1 MDLDKYIKELAIK
14 TKKAS
19 REVASL
25 KTNAK
30 NKILREMARELIRS
44 KNYILKHNAKDLK
57 RAKKLKLSDSIID
70 RLRLTDKRIQS
81 MALSIKEIASLPD
94 PTGSLEDIVKR
105 PNGLMI
111 GKMKVPIGVIF
122 VIYESRPNVTAD
134 CMALCLKSGNALIL
148 RGGSEAINSNT
159 AIFDVLMKKA
169 VKAGLPENSINL
181 VKVTDRKAVDKLL
194 KLSGFIDLVI
204 PRGGESLM
212 REVTRKSRIPV
223 IQHYKGVCHVFVD
236 DYADLNMAL
245 NIAFN
250 AKVQR
255 PGVCN
260 AMETL
265 LVHKDVAV
273 RFLPSI
279 AKRLKEANVEL
290 RGCPLTRRILK
301 GVKVKI
307 ATEKDWST
315 EYLDLILSIKVVDS
329 LKEAIEH
336 INTYGTYHS
345 DAIVTD
351 NYKNALEFLEKV
363 DSSTVY
369 VNASTRFT
377 DGHEFGKGAEIGI
390 STNKIHARGPMGLEE
405 LTTYKYIVFGEGQIR
420 V

>member
-1 MDLDKYIKELAIK
+1 MNLDKYIKELAAK

-25 KTNAK
+25 KENTK
-30 NKILREMARELIRS
+30 NKILREMAKELLKS
-44 KNYILKHNAKDLK
+44 KNYILKQNAKDIK
-57 RAKKLKLSDSIID
+57 RAKKLKLSDSMID
-70 RLRLTDKRIQS
+70 RLSLTDKRIQS
-81 MALSIKEIASLPD
+81 MATSIKDIATLPD
-94 PTGSLEDIVKR
+94 PTGSVEDIVKR
-105 PNGLMI
+105 PNGLLI

-148 RGGSEAINSNT
+148 RGGSEAINSNI
-159 AIFDVLMKKA
+159 AIFDILMKKA

-181 VKVTDRKAVDKLL
+181 IKVTDRKAVDKLL
-194 KLSGFIDLVI
+194 KLSNFVDLVI
-204 PRGGESLM
+204 PRGGESLI
-212 REVTRKSRIPV
+212 REVTKQSRIPV

-245 NIAFN
+245 NIVFN

-279 AKRLKEANVEL
+279 AKKLKEASVEL

-301 GVKVKI
+301 GVKVKA
-307 ATEKDWST
+307 ATEKDWTT
-315 EYLDLILSIKVVDS
+315 EYLDLILSIKVVGS
-329 LKEAIEH
+329 LEEAMDH

-351 NYKNALEFLEKV
+351 NYKNALEFLQKV

-390 STNKIHARGPMGLEE
+390 STNKLHARGPMGLEE
-405 LTTYKYIVFGEGQIR
+405 LTTYKYIVLGEGQIR

>member
-1 MDLDKYIKELAIK
+1 MNLDKYIKELAAK

-25 KTNAK
+25 KENTK
-30 NKILREMARELIRS
+30 NKILREMAKELLKS
-44 KNYILKHNAKDLK
+44 KNYILKQNVKDIK
-57 RAKKLKLSDSIID
+57 RAKKLKLSDSMID
-70 RLRLTDKRIQS
+70 RLSLTDKRIQS
-81 MALSIKEIASLPD
+81 MATSIKDIATLPD
-94 PTGSLEDIVKR
+94 PTGSVEDIVKR
-105 PNGLMI
+105 PNGLLI

-148 RGGSEAINSNT
+148 RGGSEAINSNI
-159 AIFDVLMKKA
+159 AIFDILMKKA

-181 VKVTDRKAVDKLL
+181 IKVTDRKAVDKLL
-194 KLSGFIDLVI
+194 KLSNFVDLVI
-204 PRGGESLM
+204 PRGGESLI
-212 REVTRKSRIPV
+212 REVTKQSRIPV

-245 NIAFN
+245 NIVFN

-279 AKRLKEANVEL
+279 AKKLKEASVEL

-301 GVKVKI
+301 GVKVKA
-307 ATEKDWST
+307 ATEKDWTT
-315 EYLDLILSIKVVDS
+315 EYLDLILSIKVVGS
-329 LKEAIEH
+329 LEEAMDH

-351 NYKNALEFLEKV
+351 NYKNALEFLQKV

-390 STNKIHARGPMGLEE
+390 STNKLHARGPMGLEE
-405 LTTYKYIVFGEGQIR
+405 LTTYKYIVLGEGQIR

>member
-405 LTTYKYIVFGEGQIR
+405 LTTYKYIVLGEGQIR

>member
-279 AKRLKEANVEL
+279 AKRLKEASVEL
-290 RGCPLTRRILK
+290 RGCPLTRKILK
-301 GVKVKI
+301 AIKVEA

-405 LTTYKYIVFGEGQIR
+405 LTTYKYIVLGEGQIR